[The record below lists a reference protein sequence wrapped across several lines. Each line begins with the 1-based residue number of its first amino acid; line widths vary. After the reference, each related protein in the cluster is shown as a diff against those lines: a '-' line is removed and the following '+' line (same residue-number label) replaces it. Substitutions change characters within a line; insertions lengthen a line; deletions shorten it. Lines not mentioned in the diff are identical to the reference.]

1 LGGAQIVIINLPGFE
16 ESLPELSSRTSLPI
30 LQDTDTEGVAKC
42 FGASKWYVYVM
53 NRSGVP
59 RFIHYQIDLAGERN
73 RLFLEIATL
82 NGAGS
87 K

>member
-1 LGGAQIVIINLPGFE
+1 VVINLPGFE
-16 ESLPELSSRTSLPI
+16 DGLPDLTSRTSLPI

-42 FGASKWYVYVM
+42 FGASKWYIYVID
-53 NRSGVP
+53 RSGVP
-59 RFIHYQIDLAGERN
+59 RFIHYQMDLAGERD

-82 NGAGS
+82 SGSGS